1 MMELLR
7 NWILGLAGTAVIC
20 SAAAHLTPQGQVKKV
35 VQLLC
40 GVAMTA
46 ALLSPLL
53 KADLG
58 EYGLNLS
65 QYRAGAA
72 ELTSQAETLRQSLDR
87 SIIEEKL
94 EAYILDKAQSLGADV
109 TAAEVTMQWSTE
121 GYWYPARALLQG
133 PFHDRL
139 SRLLEAEL
147 GIPESAQTWRN
158 DEDP

>member
-1 MMELLR
+1 MTDILR
-7 NWILGLAGTAVIC
+7 SWILGLAGTAVIC
-20 SAAAHLTPQGQVKKV
+20 AVARLLTPQGRVKRIV
-35 VQLLC
+35 ELLC
-40 GVAMTA
+40 GVAMTV

-53 KADLG
+53 EPDLRD
-58 EYGLNLS
+58 YGLHLS
-65 QYRAGAA
+65 EYRAGAA
-72 ELTSQAETLRQSLDR
+72 ALTADGETLRQSLDR

>member
-1 MMELLR
+1 MTDILR
-7 NWILGLAGTAVIC
+7 SWILGLAGTALIC
-20 SAAAHLTPQGQVKKV
+20 AAATLLTPGGQVKKV

-40 GVAMTA
+40 GVAMTV
-46 ALLSPLL
+46 ALLSPLAEL
-53 KADLG
+53 DLSD
-58 EYGLNLS
+58 YGLNLS
-65 QYRAGAA
+65 KYRAGAA
-72 ELTSQAETLRQSLDR
+72 ELTSQAAALRQSLDR

-121 GYWYPARALLQG
+121 GFWYPVRAQLQG
-133 PFHDRL
+133 TFHGQL